1 MKTNV
6 LQYGESGAFANC
18 PDAAAVEFRDQSVSF
33 GQLQQLSLRV
43 AAAICRRS
51 PATNTPVCVYLPR
64 SIETIAA
71 NLGILASRNCYSNLD
86 VRSPAN
92 RTQVILTN
100 LAPCLI
106 ITSKN
111 SASQLNSLQITDSQ
125 LLFIEDC
132 VELDLS
138 PADLS
143 EIHRRRSAALD
154 VDPACIINTSGS
166 TGVPKS
172 VVMNHRNIIDFID
185 WTLEEF
191 QFSHT
196 DRFACLSPLHFDI
209 YTLELY
215 TSLASGATLCLIP
228 DTLAAFPAKL
238 VEFLHHQRI
247 SFLFWVPSVMV
258 AIANL
263 GLLEKFPLQALNR
276 VFFAGEVFP
285 TRQYNIWKQNLPNT
299 EFVNLYGPI
308 EITVDCTFFRI
319 NRQLSDDEPIPIGF
333 PCKNT
338 EILILNEHNLPVSVG
353 ELGEL
358 CVKGSSLAM
367 GYWNDP
373 QRTAQSFTQNPL
385 HNHYPE
391 IIYRTG
397 DVASINQRGEILFH
411 GRRDYQIKHSGYR
424 IELGE
429 IENAATATGLT
440 QQACAIYDPTRS
452 EIVLYYSNPTPV
464 DPNTLRTNLLAAIP
478 KYMLPNSFH
487 FLPELPRNPN
497 GKIDRLQLQQ
507 LTRNHDKSP

>member
-6 LQYGESGAFANC
+6 LQYGESGPLVTC
-18 PDAAAVEFRDQSVSF
+18 PNAPAVEFRDQAISF
-33 GQLQQLSLRV
+33 EQLQQLSLRI

-51 PATNTPVCVYLPR
+51 QSTNTPVCVYLPR
-64 SIETIAA
+64 CIETIAA

-86 VRSPAN
+86 IRSPLN
-92 RTQVILTN
+92 RTQVILKN
-100 LAPCLI
+100 LAPTLI

-111 SASQLNSLQITDSQ
+111 LADQLQTLQLTASH

-132 VELDLS
+132 INLNLCPNDS
-138 PADLS
+138 S

-154 VDPACIINTSGS
+154 VDPVCIINTSGS

-191 QFSHT
+191 PFSAA

-228 DTLAAFPAKL
+228 ETLSAFPAKL
-238 VEFLHHQRI
+238 VEFLYQQRI

-263 GLLEKFPLQALNR
+263 GLLEKFQLHALKR

-285 TRQYNIWKQNLPNT
+285 TRHYNIWKQNLPNT

-308 EITVDCTFFRI
+308 EITVDCTYFRI
-319 NRQLSDDEPIPIGF
+319 NRSLSDDEPIPIGF

-338 EILILNEHNLPVSVG
+338 EILILNEQNHPVNTG

-373 QRTAQSFTQNPL
+373 QRTAQSFIQNPL

-391 IIYRTG
+391 VVYRTG
-397 DVASINQRGEILFH
+397 DIASVNQRGEILFH

-429 IENAATATGLT
+429 IENAAIATGLI
-440 QQACAIYDPTRS
+440 QHACAVYDSNRS
-452 EIVLYYSNPTPV
+452 QIVLYYSNPSPV
-464 DPNTLRTNLLAAIP
+464 DHNLFRTDLLAVIP
-478 KYMLPNSFH
+478 KYMLPNSFR

-507 LTRNHDKSP
+507 LTLSHDK